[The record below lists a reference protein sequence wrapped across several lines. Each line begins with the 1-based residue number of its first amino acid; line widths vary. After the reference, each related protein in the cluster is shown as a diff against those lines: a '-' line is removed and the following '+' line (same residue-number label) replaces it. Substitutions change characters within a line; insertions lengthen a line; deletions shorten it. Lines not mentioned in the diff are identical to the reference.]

1 MSRVEE
7 KKQQKKKAL
16 MNSAYDLFTTVGFHK
31 TTIMAI
37 ALRAGVAKGTF
48 YLWFKDK
55 EDIRNALIIA
65 KSSELLTDALA
76 ELEHAPREM
85 SPLDKLI
92 YIVDYVITC
101 LSRDIAL
108 LRFIAKNLSWG
119 LFTRSNLYQPA
130 DENSA
135 PLSFRDFIRQLLE
148 EDNVQPTREMELAIF
163 TTIELVGSTCYSV
176 ILNGE
181 PVTLSEY
188 KPYLFR
194 CIRRLFDPE

>member
-1 MSRVEE
+1 MGRVEE

-101 LSRDIAL
+101 LSRDIA
-108 LRFIAKNLSWG
+108 
-119 LFTRSNLYQPA
+119 
-130 DENSA
+130 